1 MPYKRYDLKN
11 KYNRR
16 GRKVSERAWLNTVLL
31 VLIPILIITVVLFG
45 IILPLKETVGD
56 NSKTTETT
64 TILQT
69 QEEKPAVSDEELLL
83 IVSENYPLQ
92 SDFKPALKPF
102 GNQSVSEFAFA
113 DLDKLISDANAE
125 GISIKVQKAYVSFDE
140 QDTLYKETFA
150 KLKKDNDYS
159 EIKAESETKK
169 VCPQAGCSES
179 QTGLLITFSTDE
191 EGEFKDT
198 QAGKWLTKYCVNYGF
213 ILRYPENEED
223 VTGRT
228 ADNTIYRYVGIEHAK
243 KMRSYDM
250 TLEAYSAHIYS
261 R

>member
-16 GRKVSERAWLNTVLL
+16 GRRVTERAWVNTLL
-31 VLIPILIITVVLFG
+31 IVLIPILIVVIAVLG
-45 IILPLKETVGD
+45 IVLPLREAIGD
-56 NSKTTETT
+56 TENTTETT
-64 TILQT
+64 ASVQS
-69 QEEKPAVSDEELLL
+69 EEIAAVSDEELLQ

-92 SDFKPALKPF
+92 SDYKPALKPF
-102 GNQSVSEFAFA
+102 GNQSVAEIAFD
-113 DLDKLISDANAE
+113 DLDDLISDANTQ
-125 GISIKVQKAYVSFDE
+125 GVNIKVQKAYVSFEE
-140 QDTLYKETFA
+140 QGELYTETFA

-169 VCPQAGCSES
+169 VCPRAGCSES
-179 QTGLLITFSTDE
+179 QTGLLITFTTDE
-191 EGEFKDT
+191 EGDFKDT
-198 QAGKWLTKYCVNYGF
+198 QACTWLTKYCVNYGF

-228 ADNTIYRYVGIEHAK
+228 ANPAIYRYVGVEHAK

>member
-16 GRKVSERAWLNTVLL
+16 GRRVNERAWINTALL
-31 VLIPILIITVVLFG
+31 ILIPVIIVAVILFG
-45 IILPLKETVGD
+45 IAFPIR
-56 NSKTTETT
+56 NSLTNSSNDVVTT
-64 TILQT
+64 TDT
-69 QEEKPAVSDEELLL
+69 QNSENTYKVSDEELLL
-83 IVSENYPLQ
+83 IVSENYPLD
-92 SDFKPALKPF
+92 SDYKPLLKPF
-102 GNQSVSEFAFA
+102 GNHSVAEAAFY
-113 DLDKLISDANAE
+113 DLDTLVKDANAQ
-125 GISIKVQKAYVSFDE
+125 GINLKVHTAYVSYDD
-140 QDTLYKETFA
+140 QDKLYKETFA
-150 KLKKDNDYS
+150 KIKKENDYS

-169 VCPQAGCSES
+169 ICPEAGCSES
-179 QTGLLITFSTDE
+179 QTGLLVTFSTDE
-191 EGEFKDT
+191 AGEFKES
-198 QAGKWLTKYCVNYGF
+198 QAGKWLAKYCVNYGF

-228 ADNTIYRYVGIEHAK
+228 ADNTIYRYVGIDHAK